1 MKIVYK
7 ILIISLFFLP
17 QIKAN
22 AGAATEYKI
31 TMTLLE
37 LCDATSTLTSCNNP
51 VVIGSGTSGAIDIAG
66 TTAGAAA
73 ASYGSL
79 ATVPIGTTFTHMQV
93 TMNRLFTATGSA
105 TDGAGD
111 VCYTKTNSNGA
122 DNTNASGHASSASST
137 TLALGFIGDVNG
149 DATNSATAGDG
160 TGTSRIATRVTSGDD
175 FLEFRVA
182 LEAPLTL
189 IPGKFPTVKVAF
201 GTSAAIGAAGNM
213 NTSAACDTGSA
224 SVGLYGAA
232 PDVTVSFE

>member
-1 MKIVYK
+1 MKIFYK

-17 QIKAN
+17 QTKVN

-37 LCDATSTLTSCNNP
+37 LCDSSSTLASCNNP
-51 VVIGSGTSGAIDIAG
+51 VVIGSGQSPAIDIAA

-79 ATVPIGTTFTHMQV
+79 TTVPLGTTFTHMQI
-93 TMNRLFTATGSA
+93 TLKREFTATGSA
-105 TDGAGD
+105 TDGAAD

-122 DNTNASGHASSASST
+122 DNSNASGHASTAST
-137 TLALGFIGDVNG
+137 TTLFLGFIGDVNG

-175 FLEFRVA
+175 FLEFRTA
-182 LEAPLTL
+182 LAAPLTL
-189 IPGKFPTVKVAF
+189 KSGVIPTVKVAF
-201 GTSAAIGAAGNM
+201 GTSNAIGAAGNM
-213 NTSAACDTGSA
+213 QTSAACDTGSA

-232 PDVTVSFE
+232 PDVTITFE

>member
-1 MKIVYK
+1 MKIFYK
-7 ILIISLFFLP
+7 ILIISLFFFP
-17 QIKAN
+17 QTKVN

-31 TMTLLE
+31 SMTLLE
-37 LCDATSTLTSCNNP
+37 LCDSTSTLTACNNP
-51 VVIGSGTSGAIDIAG
+51 VVIGSGDSGTIDIAG
-66 TTAGAAA
+66 TEAGAAA

-79 ATVPIGTTFTHMQV
+79 ATVPMGTTFTYMQV
-93 TMNRLFTATGSA
+93 TMKRAFTATGSA

-122 DNTNASGHASSASST
+122 DNSNASGHASTATSA
-137 TLALGFIGDVNG
+137 TLFLGFIGDVNG

-182 LEAPLTL
+182 LTTPLTL
-189 IPGKFPTVKVAF
+189 KPGTFPTVKVAF
-201 GTSAAIGAAGNM
+201 GTEAAIGAAGNM

-232 PDVTVSFE
+232 PDVSVTFE

>member
-1 MKIVYK
+1 MKIFYK

-17 QIKAN
+17 QTKVN

-37 LCDATSTLTSCNNP
+37 LCDSTSTLTTCNNP
-51 VVIGSGTSGAIDIAG
+51 VVIGSGQSPVIDIAG

-73 ASYGSL
+73 GSYGSL
-79 ATVPIGTTFTHMQV
+79 ATVPLGKTFTHMQI
-93 TMNRLFTATGSA
+93 TLKRAFTATGSA
-105 TDGAGD
+105 TDGAAD

-122 DNTNASGHASSASST
+122 DDSNASGHASTATSA
-137 TLALGFIGDVNG
+137 TLFLGFIGDVNG

-175 FLEFRVA
+175 FLEFRTA
-182 LEAPLTL
+182 LAKPLTL
-189 IPGKFPTVKVAF
+189 KSGVIPTAKVAF
-201 GTSAAIGAAGNM
+201 GTSNAIGAAGNM

-232 PDVTVSFE
+232 PDVTVTFE

>member
-1 MKIVYK
+1 MKIFYK

-17 QIKAN
+17 QTKVN

-37 LCDATSTLTSCNNP
+37 LCGSTSTLTSCNNP
-51 VVIGSGTSGAIDIAG
+51 VVIGSGQSSAIDIAG

-79 ATVPIGTTFTHMQV
+79 NAVPFGETFTHMQI
-93 TMNRLFTATGSA
+93 TLKREFTATGSA
-105 TDGAGD
+105 TDGAND

-122 DNTNASGHASSASST
+122 DNSNASGHASTAST
-137 TLALGFIGDVNG
+137 TTLFLGFIGDVNG

-175 FLEFRVA
+175 FLEFRTA
-182 LEAPLTL
+182 LAKTLTL
-189 IPGKFPTVKVAF
+189 KSGVIPTAKVAF
-201 GTSAAIGAAGNM
+201 GTSNAIGAAGNM
-213 NTSAACDTGSA
+213 QTSAACDTGSA

-232 PDVTVSFE
+232 PDVTITFE